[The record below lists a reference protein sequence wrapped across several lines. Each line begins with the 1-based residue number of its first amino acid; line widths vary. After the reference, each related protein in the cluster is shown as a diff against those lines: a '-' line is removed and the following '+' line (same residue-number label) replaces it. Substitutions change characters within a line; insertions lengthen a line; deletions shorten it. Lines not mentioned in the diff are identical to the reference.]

1 MSTYT
6 ICYFSKANENLTE
19 TEIEAIFKK
28 TYTSNTL
35 KNIKGILLYMLGDFF
50 QVLEGDEDDLKHVYE
65 IIKNDERH
73 HTIFEI
79 INKPTL
85 NEVFK
90 TYKSDFNIV
99 RTDAQIKEI
108 KQYLRSTKHNTT
120 AEKIDRLL
128 EPFFLLP

>member
-6 ICYFSKANENLTE
+6 ICYFSKAKEGITQAE
-19 TEIEAIFKK
+19 VEAIFKK
-28 TYTSNTL
+28 TYTNNTL
-35 KNIKGILLYMLGDFF
+35 KDIKGILLYMLGDFF
-50 QVLEGDEDDLKHVYE
+50 QVLEGDKDDLENIYE

-108 KQYLRSTKHNTT
+108 KQYLRSAKHNTT

>member
-6 ICYFSKANENLTE
+6 ICYFSKAKEGITQAE
-19 TEIEAIFKK
+19 VEAIFKK
-28 TYTSNTL
+28 TYTNNTL
-35 KNIKGILLYMLGDFF
+35 KDIKGILLYMLGDFF
-50 QVLEGDEDDLKHVYE
+50 QVLEGDKDDLENIYE
-65 IIKNDERH
+65 IIKNDESH

-108 KQYLRSTKHNTT
+108 KQYLRSAKHNTT